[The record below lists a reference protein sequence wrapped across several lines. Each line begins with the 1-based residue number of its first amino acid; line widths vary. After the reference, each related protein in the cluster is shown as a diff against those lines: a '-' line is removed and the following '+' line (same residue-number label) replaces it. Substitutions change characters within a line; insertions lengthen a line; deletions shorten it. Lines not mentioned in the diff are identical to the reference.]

1 MGGSHMARIQ
11 RQQENPAQPLSQP
24 ANRFWPRTALVSS
37 SAMYRE
43 EAGTKGEENDGG
55 ASGALGFQWELGGVV
70 DGVLGVSWEPRSL
83 PSVRPSPKVF
93 FCCRWAC
100 ERWGVRGERK
110 AAQPLALLSRSHH
123 YHSLISYLVTVSQA
137 SLGLSCHEE
146 HAYARQRQTGRGRD
160 RLKARLAPILRLLI
174 PNALTS
180 LRVILVI
187 PHLPSPSSPAHVIH
201 QITIPAAGPHRN
213 QNSLEARYRPSPAP
227 LFRVRLRPCCCGR
240 CRCSSLLLSTA
251 SSPHSSTPPL
261 LAHPPGFPPLF
272 LSTTQSLNSPGSGS
286 GLDIKPFWRLRPN
299 RLPCQSPIPPLHL
312 LYNLLDE
319 DLSIP
324 RASSFTPSLLEKA
337 LLHPVLDSDTTHSQC
352 RRPQR
357 TQRLPPPFPMARRTM
372 CPFEAT
378 LVPRSRLPRPRCTLP
393 TRP

>member
-1 MGGSHMARIQ
+1 MNVGVCVVKKKSCTTACSALMLSSLSLTDQLSH
-11 RQQENPAQPLSQP
+11 S
-24 ANRFWPRTALVSS
+24 
-37 SAMYRE
+37 
-43 EAGTKGEENDGG
+43 
-55 ASGALGFQWELGGVV
+55 
-70 DGVLGVSWEPRSL
+70 VL
-83 PSVRPSPKVF
+83 F
-93 FCCRWAC
+93 
-100 ERWGVRGERK
+100 
-110 AAQPLALLSRSHH
+110 LLF
-123 YHSLISYLVTVSQA
+123 
-137 SLGLSCHEE
+137 
-146 HAYARQRQTGRGRD
+146 
-160 RLKARLAPILRLLI
+160 
-174 PNALTS
+174 
-180 LRVILVI
+180 
-187 PHLPSPSSPAHVIH
+187 HLPSPSSPAHVIH
-201 QITIPAAGPHRN
+201 QITISR
-213 QNSLEARYRPSPAP
+213 RPSQKPEFARSKVST
-227 LFRVRLRPCCCGR
+227 L
-240 CRCSSLLLSTA
+240 SSTAFSGSPPPLLLWSLSLQLFTPSTA

-319 DLSIP
+319 DLLIP